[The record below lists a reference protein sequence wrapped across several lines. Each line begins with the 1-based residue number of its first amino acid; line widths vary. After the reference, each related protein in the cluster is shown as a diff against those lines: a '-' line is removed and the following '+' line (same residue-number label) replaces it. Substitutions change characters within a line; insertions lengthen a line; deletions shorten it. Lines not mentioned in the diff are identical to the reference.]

1 MPQPALTGFMPQP
14 AAPLAFEV
22 RWRNAVRIRRLRS
35 IGAFGIFAALFL
47 WSAWIGEVDP
57 VRLAQG
63 LPKAADYILRT
74 VPTLRIATLWSDLGD
89 WMWGLDLWLGMLAD
103 TVLVA
108 YTGTVLGAIAAL
120 LLSFPA
126 ATTFAPRWAVTIS
139 RRVLELA
146 RTVPVLVFALI
157 FVYAFGLGPFAG
169 MLAIAMHTAGALGK
183 QFAETHENA
192 DPAPVEGIRA
202 AGGNWP
208 TQMRYGVLPQ
218 SLPGILSYGLLRFEI
233 NVREASVLGLVG
245 AGGIGEELY
254 LAVRQFE
261 YQDISAIVLLIL
273 LAVMLID
280 QLCAWLRHRVIGS
293 EGLRAA

>member
-1 MPQPALTGFMPQP
+1 MT
-14 AAPLAFEV
+14 AAAFEA
-22 RWRNAVRIRRLRS
+22 RWRSAVRARRLKTLA
-35 IGAFGIFAALFL
+35 GCGIVAALLL
-47 WSAWIGEVDP
+47 WSAWIGDADP

-63 LPKAADYILRT
+63 LPKAADYIQRTIPALRF
-74 VPTLRIATLWSDLGD
+74 ATLWSDLGD
-89 WMWGLDLWLGMLAD
+89 WMWGLDNWLGLLAD

-126 ATTFAPRWAVTIS
+126 ASTFAPRWAVMLS
-139 RRVLELA
+139 RRTLELA

-169 MLAIAMHTAGALGK
+169 MLAIAVHTTGALGK

-192 DPAPVEGIRA
+192 DPGLVEGIRA

-208 TQMRYGVLPQ
+208 EQMRFGVLPQ
-218 SLPGILSYGLLRFEI
+218 SLPGLLSYGLLRFEI

-261 YQDISAIVLLIL
+261 YPDISAIVLLIL
-273 LAVMLID
+273 LTVMLID
-280 QLCAWLRHRVIGS
+280 QLCAWLRHRVIGA
-293 EGLRAA
+293 EALTP